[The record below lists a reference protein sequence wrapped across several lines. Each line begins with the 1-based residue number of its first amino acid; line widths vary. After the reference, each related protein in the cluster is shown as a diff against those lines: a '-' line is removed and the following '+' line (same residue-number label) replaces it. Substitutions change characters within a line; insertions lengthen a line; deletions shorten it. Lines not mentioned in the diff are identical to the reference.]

1 MIELNNKIKF
11 ENVYFL
17 SSPKKKE
24 FDEIMYL
31 KIREKEGRIYSD
43 DILMYLPEIRKTHPL
58 NNEWQVRKATLKNL
72 IKYFSDKDILSILD
86 IGCGNGWLSN
96 EISLNTNNFVTAL
109 DMNKTELLQGA
120 RVFIDNKKLKFIY
133 GNIFEDIFPP
143 ESFDSVIFSSSIQY
157 FNDFQSLIKRI
168 FYFLKA
174 PGEIHIVDSNF
185 YSITGSIKAKKRTIN
200 YYKKLGFPEMVNF
213 YNHRTKKELKT
224 FNYKMLNKKS
234 INIMNIKRIFGIK
247 STAIFPWI
255 LIIKN

>member
-17 SSPKKKE
+17 SSLNKKE

-43 DILMYLPEIRKTHPL
+43 DILKCLPEISKTNPL
-58 NNEWQVRKATLKNL
+58 NNEWQVRKATMKNL
-72 IKYFSDKDILSILD
+72 INYFSNKDKLSILD

-96 EISLNTNNFVTAL
+96 KIALNTNNFVVAL
-109 DMNKTELLQGA
+109 DMNRNELLQGA
-120 RVFIDNKKLKFIY
+120 RVFIDNKKLKFVY
-133 GNIFEDIFPP
+133 ANIFEDIFPP
-143 ESFDSVIFSSSIQY
+143 ESFNTVIFSSSIQY
-157 FNDFQSLIKRI
+157 FNDFESLIKRI

-174 PGEIHIVDSNF
+174 KGEIHIVDSNF

-200 YYKKLGFPEMVNF
+200 YYKKLGFPEMINF
-213 YNHRTKKELKT
+213 YYHRTKKELKI

-234 INIMNIKRIFGIK
+234 INIMNIKRIFGMK
-247 STAIFPWI
+247 SRAIFPWI
-255 LIIKN
+255 VIIKN